1 MNDTSPKP
9 IPLAFTFVCANP
21 DVYPS
26 CLALDSS
33 PAKPFALRPQLPIL
47 LAQPTAFRP
56 DLTPNSE
63 LLPQTTAL
71 NFHILNMR
79 PRI

>member
-9 IPLAFTFVCANP
+9 IPLAFTLVCANP
-21 DVYPS
+21 DVYLRT
-26 CLALDSS
+26 LAPDSS
-33 PAKPFALRPQLPIL
+33 PAKPFAFRPQLPIL
-47 LAQPTAFRP
+47 LPLPTAFRR
-56 DLTPNSE
+56 DLTPNSK
-63 LLPQTTAL
+63 LFPQTTAL